1 MKKFRLL
8 PLLLLLPLFIISQ
21 VKQEKE
27 QRIKKEQFPDKALE
41 LLEEYLEDA
50 RRIRFYIEME
60 NGEKGYEAKFKKG
73 KLHYSVEFFENGELE
88 DVEIIIATKDIP
100 NDSWNAIEE
109 HLGSKF
115 PGYRIINIP
124 PHHPAKEGIDP
135 HTIMHQALQNLI
147 LPHINNDIVCSA
159 KVYRVFH
166 NHEPTFDL
174 EGKSLEIRRYLPPI
188 YDHVLYP

>member
-21 VKQEKE
+21 VKQEQE

-88 DVEIIIATKDIP
+88 DVEFIIATKDIP

-115 PGYRIINIP
+115 PGYRIIKIQQQ
-124 PHHPAKEGIDP
+124 HQAKEGIDP
-135 HTIMHQALQNLI
+135 KTIMHQAFQNLI
-147 LPHINNDIVCSA
+147 LPHINYEIVFSA
-159 KVYRVFH
+159 KVYGVFH
-166 NHEPTFDL
+166 NHEATFDL
-174 EGKSLEIRRYLPPI
+174 EGKLLEIRRYLPPN

>member
-73 KLHYSVEFFENGELE
+73 KLHYSVEFFENGEL
-88 DVEIIIATKDIP
+88 
-100 NDSWNAIEE
+100 
-109 HLGSKF
+109 
-115 PGYRIINIP
+115 
-124 PHHPAKEGIDP
+124 
-135 HTIMHQALQNLI
+135 
-147 LPHINNDIVCSA
+147 
-159 KVYRVFH
+159 
-166 NHEPTFDL
+166 
-174 EGKSLEIRRYLPPI
+174 
-188 YDHVLYP
+188 